1 MPPCVLQRG
10 ARYNS
15 GSSRCSPWRHSSGIV
30 IQLLSHGFAGSVSA
44 AGLGVRLVHGF
55 GGLAGLHALDGELPG
70 RRFGLAG
77 QHPGGLTAA
86 PMATYSSVAG
96 RVTSMPRIEGASVR
110 MATDFAPPP
119 MSRMRLISAPSER
132 ISSRQSRWEHSRP
145 STNARARF
153 SLVVLCRVRPVSEA
167 VASGRF
173 GVRSPSK
180 YGTRVMPPAPAR
192 P

>member
-1 MPPCVLQRG
+1 MSCQVG
-10 ARYNS
+10 
-15 GSSRCSPWRHSSGIV
+15 GSASPDSTQAAWR
-30 IQLLSHGFAGSVSA
+30 
-44 AGLGVRLVHGF
+44 
-55 GGLAGLHALDGELPG
+55 
-70 RRFGLAG
+70 
-77 QHPGGLTAA
+77 AA

-180 YGTRVMPPAPAR
+180 YGTRVMPPAPGSALNASSASSS
-192 P
+192 

>member
-1 MPPCVLQRG
+1 MPMHTRKMMFEVLMIVPSFIDSLTDCHIHITQATAVRAYSIIRERSFIGSSPDLFKRLDYSRICGLRGKRKMPPCVLQRG

-77 QHPGGLTAA
+77 QHPGGLTGGADGH
-86 PMATYSSVAG
+86 VFVGG
-96 RVTSMPRIEGASVR
+96 RTGHVHAE
-110 MATDFAPPP
+110 D
-119 MSRMRLISAPSER
+119 
-132 ISSRQSRWEHSRP
+132 
-145 STNARARF
+145 
-153 SLVVLCRVRPVSEA
+153 
-167 VASGRF
+167 
-173 GVRSPSK
+173 
-180 YGTRVMPPAPAR
+180 
-192 P
+192 